1 MALVTLKDVNLAF
14 GGPML
19 LEGADLQIERGE
31 RICLIGRN
39 GTGKSTL
46 LKLIH
51 GEHLPD
57 RGTVTREPG
66 LKTAMLPQEVPLDL
80 GGSVYDVVASGHR
93 ENAALLGEYRRLS
106 HAFGERDDPDALAR
120 LNEIQHA
127 LETAGTWRLQGL
139 RGQSPPAECDGQY

>member
-80 GGSVYDVVASGHR
+80 GERLRRCCLRAPGECR
-93 ENAALLGEYRRLS
+93 AARRVPQ
-106 HAFGERDDPDALAR
+106 AEPR
-120 LNEIQHA
+120 I
-127 LETAGTWRLQGL
+127 
-139 RGQSPPAECDGQY
+139 RGA